1 MSHTSI
7 ILTFQDMERFVDR
20 YSLGFERG
28 EGSYHFLRVK
38 IPNGILTVDQFRGL
52 AHLARKYS
60 RGYAEI
66 TDRQDIQLHWIN
78 GEDALDLF
86 TALEDLGFT
95 TDKCGQAYPG
105 ARYGDVRNIVGCP
118 VAGVDRDEL
127 IDASPIVRKVSEF
140 FTGKREYL
148 DLPRKFKT
156 SISGCILN
164 CASPEVQDLAF
175 VAVKADGRVGF
186 SPMVGGG
193 LGPPP
198 KLAKPLGVFV
208 EPELVLDVAKSVVEV
223 YRDYGRRDSKAKARF
238 KWFVEDVGVDRLREL
253 VEEKLGKKLE
263 SYDKLRLPV
272 SGFEHVGVNRQ
283 KQEGLY
289 YINVPVIGGVLASD
303 LMLKIADIA
312 EKYGW
317 PELRLTPHQN
327 LIILGIEEHFVSTTL
342 AELREVGLDCRGS
355 TLRWYTIACPASFC
369 GKVHD
374 HTKKIAREILEYL
387 EKRLGEDLN
396 FALRIYVSGC
406 PNACARHPIAD
417 IGLQAVEIK
426 VGDRVSIGYNLYLGG
441 SLGPKPSL
449 ARLIFKGLDVETLKW
464 KLECIVRSYLKMKI
478 GDETFTEF
486 CSRYSDEEL
495 RHLMGGVDE

>member
-1 MSHTSI
+1 MTTI
-7 ILTFQDMERFVDR
+7 PLIFQDMERFVDR

-28 EGSYHFLRVK
+28 KGSQHFLRVK

-60 RGYAEI
+60 KGYAEI

-86 TALEDLGFT
+86 TALEELGFT

-118 VAGVDRDEL
+118 VAGVDRYEL
-127 IDASPIVRKVSEF
+127 IDASPILRKVSNF
-140 FTGKREYL
+140 FTGKKEYL
-148 DLPRKFKT
+148 DLPRKFKM
-156 SISGCILN
+156 SISGCALN
-164 CASPEVQDLAF
+164 CTSPEIQDLAF
-175 VAVKADGRVGF
+175 VAVEVDGRVGF

-198 KLAKPLGVFV
+198 IFAKPLGVFV
-208 EPELVLDVAKSVVEV
+208 EPELVLDVARSVVEV

-238 KWFVEDVGVDRLREL
+238 KWFVEDVGVNRVREF
-253 VEEKLGKKLE
+253 VEEKLGRRLE
-263 SYDKLRLPV
+263 SYEMVPLPV
-272 SGFEHVGVNRQ
+272 SGYEHVGVNRQ

-289 YINVPVIGGVLASD
+289 YINVPVVAGELSSD

-327 LIILGIEEHFVSTTL
+327 LIILGVQQHLIPTVL
-342 AELREVGLDCRGS
+342 DKLREMGLDVRRPA
-355 TLRWYTIACPASFC
+355 LRWHIIACPVSFC
-369 GKVHD
+369 GKVHED
-374 HTKKIAREILEYL
+374 VKKRAHEVLRYL
-387 EKRLGEDLN
+387 EERLGEDLN
-396 FALRIYVSGC
+396 LPLRIYISGC

-417 IGLQAVEIK
+417 IGLQPVESK
-426 VGDRVSIGYNLYLGG
+426 GNDEVTVGYNLYLGG

-449 ARLIFKGLDVETLKW
+449 ARLILKKLDPETLKW
-464 KLECIVRSYLKMKI
+464 KLECIVRSYLKMKR
-478 GDETFTEF
+478 GNETFSDF

-495 RHLMGGVDE
+495 RSLMEVVDN